1 MDNQKIE
8 LLLKLNQQAKRKGR
22 DYLKKRYLFDQLLQE
37 KDTNTIIGI
46 SGLRGSG
53 KTVLLC
59 QLLNQL
65 AAAFYLSADSID
77 NINLYQLADFLIKNY
92 RIKNLLIDEVH
103 YLKDWSK
110 QLKLICDFLKV
121 KIYFTSSISL
131 NILSSG
137 SDLSRRAKIIDLL
150 IFSFR
155 EYLDFKFAQKL
166 PSLTFRDIIKDYQK
180 LFQKFYQQEAYF
192 NDYLSQPLPFML
204 DDPSHQ
210 LVKQVAEKIIEKD
223 LFYHGNLTRSDI
235 EGMKN
240 IINFI
245 ANTPISDIN
254 YSILSKN
261 IGITKYKAKQYV
273 DYLEKGYLLKS
284 IFPFSSNVIKEP
296 KIVLTLPFRQVFNYR
311 LTDEQLKG
319 ALREEFFVQTISHL
333 NQPLYYLKSKRGVKT
348 PDYLFIFNK
357 DRYIF
362 EIGGQKKGFSQFKGI
377 SDQYNKYVVSYPGVS
392 QSNKIPL
399 ILFGLLS

>member
-1 MDNQKIE
+1 M
-8 LLLKLNQQAKRKGR
+8 
-22 DYLKKRYLFDQLLQE
+22 
-37 KDTNTIIGI
+37 
-46 SGLRGSG
+46 
-53 KTVLLC
+53 
-59 QLLNQL
+59 
-65 AAAFYLSADSID
+65 
-77 NINLYQLADFLIKNY
+77 
-92 RIKNLLIDEVH
+92 IDEVH

-296 KIVLTLPFRQVFNYR
+296 K
-311 LTDEQLKG
+311 
-319 ALREEFFVQTISHL
+319 
-333 NQPLYYLKSKRGVKT
+333 
-348 PDYLFIFNK
+348 
-357 DRYIF
+357 
-362 EIGGQKKGFSQFKGI
+362 
-377 SDQYNKYVVSYPGVS
+377 
-392 QSNKIPL
+392 
-399 ILFGLLS
+399 LS